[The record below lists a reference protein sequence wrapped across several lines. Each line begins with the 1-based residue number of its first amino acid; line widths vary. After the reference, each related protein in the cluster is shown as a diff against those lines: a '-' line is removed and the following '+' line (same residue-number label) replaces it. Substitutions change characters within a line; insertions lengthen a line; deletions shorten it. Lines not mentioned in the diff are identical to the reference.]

1 MKEFSCQFRIVE
13 KEESELSPD
22 ELELLDAAKEATKR
36 SYVPYSQFHVGA
48 ALRLDDGR
56 IVSGSNQ
63 ENCAYPSGICAE
75 RTALFFANS
84 NYPDNAVTEICI
96 AARDTKGQFT
106 TLPVTPC
113 GSCRQVMVETENRF
127 HNKIRIMLY
136 GTQGS
141 YFIESAKD
149 LLPVSFDASFLD

>member
-1 MKEFSCQFRIVE
+1 MKEFSNRILIVW
-13 KEESELSPD
+13 KDESELTPD
-22 ELELLDAAKEATKR
+22 EKELLDAAKTATER
-36 SYVPYSQFHVGA
+36 SYVPYSHFHVGA

-63 ENCAYPSGICAE
+63 ENCAYPSGLCAE

-84 NYPDNAVTEICI
+84 SYPDNAVTDICI
-96 AARDTKGQFT
+96 AARDASGEFT
-106 TLPVTPC
+106 EMPVSPC

-136 GTQGS
+136 GTKGS

-149 LLPVSFDASFLD
+149 LLPVSFDASLLK